1 MNICDVRN
9 SLHTNND
16 KIKGIYISDNMLGR
30 TPKKSSA
37 AMCGTSRNST
47 NEVFFVK
54 SFSQKKFVKLISQ
67 KKCMPPKCNL

>member
-1 MNICDVRN
+1 MH
-9 SLHTNND
+9 S
-16 KIKGIYISDNMLGR
+16 Y
-30 TPKKSSA
+30 KKSSA

-54 SFSQKKFVKLISQ
+54 SFSQKKIREIDFT

>member
-37 AMCGTSRNST
+37 AMCGTSRDSST
-47 NEVFFVK
+47 REVHAQNNPYKLKSVK
-54 SFSQKKFVKLISQ
+54 S
-67 KKCMPPKCNL
+67 